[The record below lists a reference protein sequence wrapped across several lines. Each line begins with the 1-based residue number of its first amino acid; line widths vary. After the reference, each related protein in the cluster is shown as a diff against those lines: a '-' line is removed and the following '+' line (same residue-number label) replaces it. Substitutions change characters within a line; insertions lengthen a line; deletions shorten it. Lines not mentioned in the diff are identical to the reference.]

1 MSQTPLDRPKG
12 WLDLM
17 LDDDF
22 KSDFNFQLLNAH
34 RLVQLQQYWQV
45 PDPPSL
51 FNRDFLLSAA
61 PFVFVQ
67 FYFRA

>member
-1 MSQTPLDRPKG
+1 
-12 WLDLM
+12 M

-22 KSDFNFQLLNAH
+22 KFNFQLLNAH